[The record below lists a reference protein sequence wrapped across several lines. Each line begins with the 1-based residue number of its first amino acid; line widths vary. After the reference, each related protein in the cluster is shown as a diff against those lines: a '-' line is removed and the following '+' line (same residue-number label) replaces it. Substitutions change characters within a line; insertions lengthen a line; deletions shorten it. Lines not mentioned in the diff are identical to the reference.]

1 MRDVSAESL
10 SGPEGGGGVQEEGG
24 RCWKVEAARQRG
36 DLAVGS
42 QLSLGQMDRPK
53 AMEKQVPLEEGS
65 LKFQG
70 IYLFFF
76 FTLYFLIQFLKV
88 TFHLLS
94 IRKCRLYSASCSV
107 HP

>member
-1 MRDVSAESL
+1 M
-10 SGPEGGGGVQEEGG
+10 
-24 RCWKVEAARQRG
+24 
-36 DLAVGS
+36 GS

-76 FTLYFLIQFLKV
+76 FYFVFFNTISKGYFSF
-88 TFHLLS
+88 T
-94 IRKCRLYSASCSV
+94 V
-107 HP
+107 H